1 MGINKV
7 NVGTIL
13 HCTYMNILKE
23 VLNARDRNPYTLD
36 VIRPVKEKIN
46 GLAKER
52 VRFCG
57 SNGKV

>member
-13 HCTYMNILKE
+13 HCTYMNSLKE
-23 VLNARDRNPYTLD
+23 VLDVRDKNLYTLD
-36 VIRPVKEKIN
+36 VIRPVKEKIKE
-46 GLAKER
+46 LVKER

-57 SNGKV
+57 SDGKE